1 MERIILIANL
11 LTYSMVFGLM
21 VSNVMMEIESLEMGA
36 QTVK

>member
-1 MERIILIANL
+1 MERIILLANL

-21 VSNVMMEIESLEMGA
+21 VSYVMMEIGSLEMGA